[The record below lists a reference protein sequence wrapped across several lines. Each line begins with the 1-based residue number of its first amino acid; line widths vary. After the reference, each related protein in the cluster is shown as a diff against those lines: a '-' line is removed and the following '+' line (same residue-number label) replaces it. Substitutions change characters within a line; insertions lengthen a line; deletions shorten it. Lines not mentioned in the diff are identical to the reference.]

1 MDIIFDID
9 GTLMDISHRKHFVDG
24 VFGDKKDWQAF
35 KNATI
40 KDTPID
46 MICTMAIMLHAD
58 MNRIIL
64 VSGRNESER
73 WITEKQM
80 EASGIIYDTLV
91 MRPNDDYDPDHIL
104 KSRILD
110 ALIDEGYDPK
120 MVFDDRAAV
129 VKMWRD
135 RGLTCLQVAEG
146 NF

>member
-1 MDIIFDID
+1 
-9 GTLMDISHRKHFVDG
+9 
-24 VFGDKKDWQAF
+24 
-35 KNATI
+35 
-40 KDTPID
+40 
-46 MICTMAIMLHAD
+46 
-58 MNRIIL
+58 
-64 VSGRNESER
+64 
-73 WITEKQM
+73 M

-120 MVFDDRAAV
+120 MVFDDRDAV

>member
-40 KDTPID
+40 KDTPVD
-46 MICTMAIMLHAD
+46 MICTMAVMLHAD
-58 MNRIIL
+58 GNRIIL

-91 MRPNDDYDPDHIL
+91 MRPDDDYDPDHIL

-110 ALIDEGYDPK
+110 ALIEEGYDPK
-120 MVFDDRAAV
+120 MAFDDRDNV
-129 VKMWRD
+129 VAMWRN